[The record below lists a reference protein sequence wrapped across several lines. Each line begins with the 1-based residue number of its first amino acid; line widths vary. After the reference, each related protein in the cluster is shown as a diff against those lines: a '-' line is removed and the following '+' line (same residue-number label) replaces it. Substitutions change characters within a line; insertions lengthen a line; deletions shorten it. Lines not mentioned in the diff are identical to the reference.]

1 MTTRFTY
8 DIQTQQLVYAIV
20 DKDGV
25 CKYLTTSITDA
36 IKLTQ
41 LNWEMTITANQLL
54 NLFTKANK
62 LGYSYSFDGDESGG
76 YEIEIYWY
84 DNEEKQVMNLY
95 IDKKSDDFYN
105 CSYDE
110 FNDVMRKMDKEFYE
124 LMHDKEKQER
134 FEMYQKLQKEFGKNW
149 IQRIN
154 LTHSTQLKWK
164 TLISFKLLWL
174 LELLLFS
181 YLLLLLVQVG

>member
-1 MTTRFTY
+1 
-8 DIQTQQLVYAIV
+8 
-20 DKDGV
+20 
-25 CKYLTTSITDA
+25 
-36 IKLTQ
+36 
-41 LNWEMTITANQLL
+41 MTITANQLL

-110 FNDVMRKMDKEFYE
+110 FNYVIRKMDKELYE

-134 FEMYQKLQKEFGKNW
+134 FEMYQELQKEFGKN
-149 IQRIN
+149 
-154 LTHSTQLKWK
+154 
-164 TLISFKLLWL
+164 
-174 LELLLFS
+174 
-181 YLLLLLVQVG
+181 

>member
-1 MTTRFTY
+1 
-8 DIQTQQLVYAIV
+8 
-20 DKDGV
+20 
-25 CKYLTTSITDA
+25 
-36 IKLTQ
+36 
-41 LNWEMTITANQLL
+41 MTITANQLL

-134 FEMYQKLQKEFGKNW
+134 FEMYQKLQKEFGKN
-149 IQRIN
+149 
-154 LTHSTQLKWK
+154 
-164 TLISFKLLWL
+164 
-174 LELLLFS
+174 
-181 YLLLLLVQVG
+181 

>member
-1 MTTRFTY
+1 
-8 DIQTQQLVYAIV
+8 
-20 DKDGV
+20 
-25 CKYLTTSITDA
+25 
-36 IKLTQ
+36 
-41 LNWEMTITANQLL
+41 MTITANQLL

-110 FNDVMRKMDKEFYE
+110 FNYVIRKMDKELYE
-124 LMHDKEKQER
+124 LMHDKERQER
-134 FEMYQKLQKEFGKNW
+134 FEMYQELQKEFGNK
-149 IQRIN
+149 
-154 LTHSTQLKWK
+154 
-164 TLISFKLLWL
+164 
-174 LELLLFS
+174 
-181 YLLLLLVQVG
+181 